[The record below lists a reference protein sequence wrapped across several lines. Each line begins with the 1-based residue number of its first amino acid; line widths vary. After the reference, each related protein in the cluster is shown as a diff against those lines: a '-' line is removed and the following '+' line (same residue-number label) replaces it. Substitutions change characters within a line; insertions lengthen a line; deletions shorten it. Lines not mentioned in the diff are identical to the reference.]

1 MSQDSGFR
9 KISWFFEAKLASG
22 NWSELGNITTP
33 VRFTSLDLPQLETIL
48 RTVPWLELKPSFE
61 YYCQKSSAVLIGY
74 LASISYNKGM
84 GFPGYKNMYLVIT
97 NTYIN
102 ADILGRTASISARDT
117 ARKYSNSKMD
127 LS

>member
-22 NWSELGNITTP
+22 NWSELGNITMP

-48 RTVPWLELKPSFE
+48 RTVPWRAKAKFWMLLS
-61 YYCQKSSAVLIGY
+61 KSSAVLIGY
-74 LASISYNKGM
+74 LASFSYNKGM
-84 GFPGYKNMYLVIT
+84 GFSGYKNIDLVIT

-102 ADILGRTASISARDT
+102 ADILGRTASIS
-117 ARKYSNSKMD
+117 
-127 LS
+127 